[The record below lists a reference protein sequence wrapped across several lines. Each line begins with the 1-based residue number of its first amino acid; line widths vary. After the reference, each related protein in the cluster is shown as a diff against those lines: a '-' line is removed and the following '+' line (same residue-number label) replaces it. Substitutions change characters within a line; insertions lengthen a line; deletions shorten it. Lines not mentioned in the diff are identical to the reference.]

1 MIVYA
6 SPKSGKSSYCKTH
19 DDWIDADIILFKL
32 LNKAFKTSLTDSDDK
47 GQQIIKLFKRDRNK
61 AEEVYTDFMLW
72 LKENKESNNILLG
85 TRRFM
90 WLADKIYLKNSI
102 DDNLFFKE
110 IDSAKKW
117 ELDYIVLKKTDFI
130 NEKLLS

>member
-1 MIVYA
+1 
-6 SPKSGKSSYCKTH
+6 
-19 DDWIDADIILFKL
+19 
-32 LNKAFKTSLTDSDDK
+32 
-47 GQQIIKLFKRDRNK
+47 
-61 AEEVYTDFMLW
+61 MLW